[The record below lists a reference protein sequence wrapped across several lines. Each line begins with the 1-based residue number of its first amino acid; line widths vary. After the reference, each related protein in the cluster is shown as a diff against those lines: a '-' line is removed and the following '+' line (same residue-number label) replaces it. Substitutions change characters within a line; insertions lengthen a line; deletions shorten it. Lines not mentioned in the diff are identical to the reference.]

1 MSRALGKDSERG
13 AELVEFSLV
22 LIPLL
27 LIAFAMMNVAWLFFA
42 KASLQYA
49 VQTGVR
55 FAVTGNI
62 KPGLGQDASIKQV
75 VQDNA
80 MGFLDGSGGHDLI
93 AITFY
98 SPGNL
103 ALPLS
108 GAGSNAGGNIV
119 KVSVDGLQLS
129 VLAPMLGYAANRVTL
144 SANASDI
151 TESSPNGTPPTR

>member
-1 MSRALGKDSERG
+1 MRRVVRRDSERG
-13 AELVEFSLV
+13 AELIEFSLV

-27 LIAFAMMNVAWLFFA
+27 LIAFVMMNVAWMFFA
-42 KASLQYA
+42 KASLQFA

-55 FAVTGNI
+55 FAVTGTV
-62 KPGLGQDASIKQV
+62 KQGLGQDASIKKI

-80 MGFLDGSGGHDLI
+80 MGFLNGSEGLI
-93 AITFY
+93 TITFY

-119 KVSVDGLQLS
+119 KVSVDGLQLP
-129 VLAPMLGYAANRVTL
+129 VLAPMLGYAANRFTL

-151 TESSPNGTPPTR
+151 TESSPNGTAPAR